1 MYTGAAGIREC
12 GFFLLEFDIVL
23 RYYLYLYWL
32 QFFPFYFIYK
42 YFMLPYRPTQCR
54 IFDNKC
60 IKKIRNE
67 PEFN

>member
-32 QFFPFYFIYK
+32 QFFSFLFY
-42 YFMLPYRPTQCR
+42 LQ
-54 IFDNKC
+54 IFYVAV
-60 IKKIRNE
+60 
-67 PEFN
+67 